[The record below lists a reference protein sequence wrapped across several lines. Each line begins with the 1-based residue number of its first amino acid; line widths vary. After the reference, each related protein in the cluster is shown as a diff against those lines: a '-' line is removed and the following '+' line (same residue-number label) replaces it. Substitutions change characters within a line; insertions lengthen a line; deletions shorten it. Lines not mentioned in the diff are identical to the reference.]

1 VSGRE
6 NRRKGP
12 ISAEE
17 AGTLVWLLDAEGA
30 VDRRRFSIVNRLRLL
45 RDSEEFADLPESL
58 RQRVREIV
66 DETQR

>member
-1 VSGRE
+1 MNERE
-6 NRRKGP
+6 KRRKWP

-17 AGTLVWLLDAEGA
+17 AGMLVWLLDAEGA
-30 VDRRRFSIVNRLRLL
+30 VDRRRSPIVNRLRLL

>member
-1 VSGRE
+1 M
-6 NRRKGP
+6 
-12 ISAEE
+12 
-17 AGTLVWLLDAEGA
+17 LVWLLDAEGA
-30 VDRRRFSIVNRLRLL
+30 VDRRRSPIVNRLRLL

>member
-1 VSGRE
+1 M
-6 NRRKGP
+6 
-12 ISAEE
+12 
-17 AGTLVWLLDAEGA
+17 LVWLLDAAGA
-30 VDRRRFSIVNRLRLL
+30 VDRRRFSIVYRLRSL